1 MRISDW
7 SSDVCSSDL
16 SRGIEASKA
25 AFKPS
30 INLNA
35 LVGLASAGLSE
46 LFSGDALLGFGGPA
60 ISLPIFDG
68 GALRSQLAKAD
79 ADYDLAVAGYNQTLV
94 AALHEV
100 TDAVQAARSPDAQ
113 IASATQA
120 IGRAPW
126 RERVVEYVEI
136 TVGAAKLKKK
146 K

>member
-46 LFSGDALLGFGGPA
+46 LFSGDALIGFGGPA

-68 GALRSQLAKAD
+68 GALRSQLAQAD
-79 ADYDLAVAGYNQTLV
+79 ADYDLAVAGHTHTLG
-94 AALHEV
+94 AGLHEG
-100 TDAVQAARSPDAQ
+100 TDAGPADGSVDGQTPQNDT
-113 IASATQA
+113 ATGGEKGEQ
-120 IGRAPW
+120 
-126 RERVVEYVEI
+126 
-136 TVGAAKLKKK
+136 
-146 K
+146 

>member
-16 SRGIEASKA
+16 
-25 AFKPS
+25 FKPS

-60 ISLPIFDG
+60 ISLPFFDG

-79 ADYDLAVAGYNQTLV
+79 ADYDIAVDGDNQTLV
-94 AALHEV
+94 ASPHEV
-100 TDAVQAARSPDAQ
+100 TDAVPAARSPAAQ
-113 IASATQA
+113 VASVPPSRPTSPSHTALATTRSTRRQ
-120 IGRAPW
+120 IC
-126 RERVVEYVEI
+126 
-136 TVGAAKLKKK
+136 AK
-146 K
+146 